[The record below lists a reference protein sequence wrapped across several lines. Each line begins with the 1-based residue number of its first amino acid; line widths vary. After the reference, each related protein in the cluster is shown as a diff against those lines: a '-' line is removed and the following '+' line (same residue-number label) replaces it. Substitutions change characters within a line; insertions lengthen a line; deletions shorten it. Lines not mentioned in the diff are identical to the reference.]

1 MKKCPK
7 CQHVNANDANFCMS
21 CGESLANVP
30 KEEKKTVIEHINN
43 YVGNEK
49 PAQLNWKV
57 LFSDVLKKRSLDDAE
72 EIFIAGTKTTTP
84 EPKDITSNW
93 PHPWLYSRA
102 LLACLIAFAIMLC
115 GTLVFNNGTSI
126 PGVIILGTFAIPV
139 AILILFMEMN
149 VFRDVSF
156 YEISKF
162 FLIGG
167 CASILLTLILEMFV
181 STEYLTSLTAIIIG
195 VTEELAKLLIVFFFI
210 RKTPYRSILAGLLIG
225 ASVGAGF
232 AAFESAG
239 YALNSFYTEGEGG
252 MLFTI
257 ALRALLAPGG
267 HVAWAAISGAALM
280 IAAKGGNIT
289 PSLMVHPKFLRL
301 FIIPVICHSLWDMPW
316 VGLIGYVGLLI
327 FIWIIVMLFF
337 NMGLNEA
344 ERVANEANMPQE
356 EVTDTEIQA

>member
-1 MKKCPK
+1 MD
-7 CQHVNANDANFCMS
+7 DASFCMN
-21 CGESLANVP
+21 CGALLTSTRH
-30 KEEKKTVIEHINN
+30 EKKTVIEHINN
-43 YVGNEK
+43 YVGNDK

-57 LFSDVLKKRSLDDAE
+57 LFSDVFKKHTLDDAE
-72 EIFIAGTKTTTP
+72 AIFIAGTKTTTP
-84 EPKDITSNW
+84 ENKDITSNW
-93 PHPWLYSRA
+93 PHPWLYGRA
-102 LLACLIAFAIMLC
+102 FLACLIAFAIMLC
-115 GTLVFNNGTSI
+115 GTLIFHNDNSI

-139 AILILFMEMN
+139 AILVLFMEMN

-167 CASILLTLILEMFV
+167 CAAMLLTLIFDIFLNVEG
-181 STEYLTSLTAIIIG
+181 LTSWKAIIVGI
-195 VTEELAKLLIVFFFI
+195 TEEVAKLLIVYFFI
-210 RKTPYRSILAGLLIG
+210 SKTPYRSILAGLLIG

-239 YALNSFYTEGEGG
+239 YALNSLNEAGG
-252 MLFTI
+252 GTMLFTI
-257 ALRALLAPGG
+257 ALRALFAPGG

-280 IAAKGGNIT
+280 IAAKGGKFK
-289 PSLMVHPKFLRL
+289 PSLMFNPKFLRL

-316 VGLIGYVGLLI
+316 VGLLGCSGLLV

-344 ERVANEANMPQE
+344 EKIANEANRPQE
-356 EVTDTEIQA
+356 EVMETEVQI